1 MVTGRVVAQGAI
13 LKPFAELL
21 VYGQS
26 STRARVQ
33 AVIDTGFT
41 QHLTLPSHAIAAL
54 NLKFAFEEKLTM
66 ANDDQ
71 IFFDVYT
78 ALIDWNGQRRQV
90 EVHSAEGDPLIGMA
104 MLRDH
109 DLRVRAIPDGP
120 VSIEPVL

>member
-1 MVTGRVVAQGAI
+1 
-13 LKPFAELL
+13 
-21 VYGQS
+21 
-26 STRARVQ
+26 
-33 AVIDTGFT
+33 
-41 QHLTLPSHAIAAL
+41 
-54 NLKFAFEEKLTM
+54 M

-90 EVHSAEGDPLIGMA
+90 EVHSADGDPLIGMA

-109 DLRVRAIPDGP
+109 DLHVRAIPDGP